1 MTSTKPLVLLTG
13 ATGFV
18 GAHVLDQLLGLAK
31 YRVLA
36 PVRSTSKAKHFLDK
50 YSKDISAGNLTFTT
64 NPDLS
69 APHALDSILEDN
81 KIAYIIHLASPY
93 FTTSSNP
100 IEELVKPAVNAT
112 RNVLLSAL
120 AHGEPDLKRLTVL
133 SSFASVVDL
142 SKNPRPGYQ
151 YTSEE
156 WDPVTEEEAAQNGVL
171 GYHASKTFAE
181 REAWKL
187 HDIGPD
193 ESGNPQKAKFA
204 LTTLCP
210 PMIYGPPIHYS
221 PESVPKEGI
230 TGLNTSTMRLIT
242 GILGKDPLFAP
253 KVATPGLPAWIDVR
267 DIAKALIATIE
278 LPDDQNERVLLS
290 GGVSYYEDGL
300 KGLRPQ
306 GVQGLGEPGALVN
319 PANHF
324 SLDQSKQKAVLGLKE
339 PIPFQKTVEDT
350 YEAVK
355 ALGLL

>member
-1 MTSTKPLVLLTG
+1 MASTKPLVLLTG

-36 PVRSTSKAKHFLDK
+36 PVRSTHKAKYFLDI
-50 YSKDISAGNLTFTT
+50 YSKEISAGDLSFVT

-69 APHALDSILEDN
+69 APHALDSTLKENDIS
-81 KIAYIIHLASPY
+81 YIIHVASPY
-93 FTTSSNP
+93 FTTTSNP

-120 AHGEPDLKRLTVL
+120 AYGKSDLKRLTVL

-142 SKNPRPGYQ
+142 SKNPRPGHQ
-151 YTSEE
+151 YTSDE
-156 WDPVTEEEAAQNGVL
+156 WDPITDEQAAQNGVL

-187 HDIGPD
+187 HD
-193 ESGNPQKAKFA
+193 SGVDAANPQKAKFA

-221 PESVPKEGI
+221 TESVPEDGI
-230 TGLNTSTMRLIT
+230 SGLNTSTARLMN

-267 DIAKALIATIE
+267 DIARALVAT
-278 LPDDQNERVLLS
+278 LDLADDENERVIVS
-290 GGVSYYEDGL
+290 SGVSYYEDGL
-300 KGLRPQ
+300 KGLRAR
-306 GVQGLGEPGALVN
+306 GLQGLGEVGASID

-324 SLDQSKQKAVLGLKE
+324 SLDQSKQRDVLGLKE
-339 PIPFQKTVEDT
+339 TIPFQKTVEDT
-350 YEAVK
+350 YDAVK